1 MGESQPRAIS
11 FRKRSLM
18 PYVELIR
25 PFSLLLVC
33 VSTTEFIILYS
44 ALFLHLATKLQAI
57 LKKFQFHI
65 YLQDVQ

>member
-1 MGESQPRAIS
+1 
-11 FRKRSLM
+11 M

-57 LKKFQFHI
+57 LKKCQFHI